1 MPKEITHWTLAEKAY
16 QNIDADSA
24 LKKIIRE
31 YKNLY
36 LAGAV
41 IADTPFYQLY
51 GRDGKIMNRLGRG
64 IHDNPDSYEPVARVI
79 NAYAPCLPDDVL
91 SLMLGFLSHI
101 HADSTFHPLVYYF
114 SGSSRRGDKKSRNS
128 ASVFHHTLEAY
139 LDIYYTQEF
148 RLENRGLFS
157 QVSKNLEMEEER
169 FLNVL
174 LVLYSQE
181 RSISISHIKKALR
194 AHANIQRLFDNNAVK
209 VILEVLNRIPGTD
222 MDVYRSSFYPLR
234 KPEPGSIF
242 LHPFSYRH
250 PVTGEKL
257 QQSVKELETK
267 AVRETLKIFRFVESR
282 ISDNSLAQTFSELR
296 GPNLHTGMT
305 DAGEPD
311 MHCFSTGKDMM
322 KVICQ

>member
-1 MPKEITHWTLAEKAY
+1 MPKELTHWTLAEKAY
-16 QNIDADSA
+16 QEIDTDSA
-24 LKKIIRE
+24 LKKIIRG

-51 GRDGKIMNRLGRG
+51 GRDGKIMNHLGTG
-64 IHDNPDSYEPVARVI
+64 MHDNPNGYTPVASVI
-79 NAYAPCLPDDVL
+79 NAYAPHIPHDVL
-91 SLMLGFLSHI
+91 SLLLGFLSHV

-114 SGSSRRGDKKSRNS
+114 SGSSRRGDKKARNR

-139 LDIYYTQEF
+139 LDIYYTREF
-148 RLENRGLFS
+148 QLENRGLFS
-157 QVSKNLEMEEER
+157 QVLKNLEMEEKR
-169 FLNVL
+169 FLDVL
-174 LVLYSQE
+174 SALYSQE
-181 RSISISHIKKALR
+181 PNASISYIKKALR
-194 AHANIQRLFDNNAVK
+194 AHANIQRLFDNNVVK

-222 MDVYRSSFYPLR
+222 MGIYRSSFYPLR

-257 QQSVKELETK
+257 HQSVKELEEKTI
-267 AVRETLKIFRFVESR
+267 RETLKIFEFIENC
-282 ISDNSLAQTFSELR
+282 ISNNSLAEMFSELR

-305 DAGEPD
+305 DANEPD
-311 MHCFSTGKDMM
+311 MHCFNTGKDLTEL
-322 KVICQ
+322 IC